1 MQVKKLSVFLN
12 FSLIKFA
19 IYLSH
24 LFCARVYK
32 WIILDFANNWI
43 IFKFEGFN
51 NEEEEEDEFEHMSTK
66 GRGAKEKPKPKAGSQ
81 GPQTLKIPTNIP
93 MLYTKWENYYLEMLM
108 IAGIVVYFLNFFT
121 GKTKNQKIAT
131 AWFNSHKPILESNF
145 SLIGDDGAKNI
156 DDVETPLQ
164 KESEHLFTLWCSG
177 RVCCEGM
184 LVELKLLKRQDIV
197 AVISNMMKPACDQV
211 CFVFFV
217 ICNFFRS
224 ISFIF

>member
-1 MQVKKLSVFLN
+1 
-12 FSLIKFA
+12 
-19 IYLSH
+19 
-24 LFCARVYK
+24 
-32 WIILDFANNWI
+32 
-43 IFKFEGFN
+43 
-51 NEEEEEDEFEHMSTK
+51 MSTK

-108 IAGIVVYFLNFFT
+108 VAGIVVYFLNFFT

-211 CFVFFV
+211 CFLVFINTVFPHIV
-217 ICNFFRS
+217 SGFEKFPHLQVE
-224 ISFIF
+224 